1 MANEVVFLRHRRTT
15 CNLAS
20 GFQDQIDVSLDIVGQ
35 RQVDI
40 MRQCP
45 SVSPLWDKDTAFAL
59 GDLGPVRVPSCQRA
73 ARCRRRT

>member
-15 CNLAS
+15 CNLTS
-20 GFQDQIDVSLDIVGQ
+20 RFQDQIDVSLDIVGQ

-45 SVSPLWDKDTAFAL
+45 SVSPLL
-59 GDLGPVRVPSCQRA
+59 GQGRRVRSW
-73 ARCRRRT
+73 